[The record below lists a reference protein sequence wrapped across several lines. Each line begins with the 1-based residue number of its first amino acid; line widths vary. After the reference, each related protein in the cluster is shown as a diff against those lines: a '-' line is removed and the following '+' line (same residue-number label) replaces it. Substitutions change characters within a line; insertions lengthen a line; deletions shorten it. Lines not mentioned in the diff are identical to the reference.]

1 MHGRLVTIDRRNKT
15 TLPDTDV
22 TIANP
27 RGHGLF
33 ANITIN
39 FELTSPPDNQES
51 DNSHELHQDKMMRNF
66 LTALKRSRSGT

>member
-22 TIANP
+22 TITNP

-39 FELTSPPDNQES
+39 FELTSPPDKQEI
-51 DNSHELHQDKMMRNF
+51 DDDHQLQQDKMMRNF
-66 LTALKRSRSGT
+66 LAALKRSRSGA